1 MEKNLPHRHLNENPN
16 ADLPDVQV
24 QYWEDDDIL
33 DVHTGDT
40 TGESETVASDMY
52 IFRNKD
58 NEVSGFCIIGAVSV
72 LRYGGTTTVIIEI
85 SAGHKTPFEDLPE
98 IHVEYLEGSDLLQIH
113 TGDMAGTCTTI
124 ANGMDV
130 YQDECGDVTGFCLTD
145 ASRLLKPVLDLLGDG
160 GKLTLADIGG
170 CRSPTIPANNRE
182 IENDRGRPSESSS
195 VSPLPPPHVECRR

>member
-1 MEKNLPHRHLNENPN
+1 MPIQQLPHEEWRIGSRLLTLVKKLDDRMMEMEKNLPHQHYLNENPN

-40 TGESETVASDMY
+40 TGESETVASDIY

-85 SAGHKTPFEDLPE
+85 SAGHKTPFEDQAE
-98 IHVEYLEGSDLLQIH
+98 IHVEYLESSDLPQIH
-113 TGDMAGTCTTI
+113 TGNMAGTCITI

-130 YQDECGDVTGFCLTD
+130 YQDEWGMSL
-145 ASRLLKPVLDLLGDG
+145 
-160 GKLTLADIGG
+160 
-170 CRSPTIPANNRE
+170 
-182 IENDRGRPSESSS
+182 
-195 VSPLPPPHVECRR
+195 VSA